1 MYPTFLPNA
10 DVHILGHGWLFRA
23 GAAVHQGVVEEIL
36 RSIQKGHSGHIR
48 GMLQAG
54 WRLEASQALYLFLTR
69 LQQPLIPRT
78 IQSLVLDDNG
88 NVPPE
93 IIATDVLGLLK
104 QELSAKHLALT
115 SLLLNLLDT
124 VIKVS
129 PADELRGNTLPTS
142 MLPLFLTY
150 RNQHMSE
157 WRRIATIFVEVI
169 RQASYHLE
177 TCFPCDENNVPSND
191 GVNSSMTI
199 EEFTD

>member
-1 MYPTFLPNA
+1 
-10 DVHILGHGWLFRA
+10 
-23 GAAVHQGVVEEIL
+23 
-36 RSIQKGHSGHIR
+36 
-48 GMLQAG
+48 MLQAG

-177 TCFPCDENNVPSND
+177 TCFPCDENNVRTFLILFICFHHEKLIFATFIYVYFFFSASND